1 MAVKVRIGTRG
12 SRLALWQAN
21 HVAERLR
28 CCFPG
33 HDFEIV
39 VIKTKGDK
47 ILDVALSK
55 IGDKGLFTKEIEL
68 ALLRGEVDI
77 AVHSLKD
84 LPTVLPEGTRL
95 AAVLERE
102 NAQDVLISSR
112 GYRLSD
118 LPPGAYVGT
127 SSLRRVAQL
136 KRIRPDVQTV
146 SLRGNVETRINKM
159 ENEGLD
165 GIILAYAG
173 VKRMGFLDLVTEVLP
188 PEQMV
193 PAVGQ
198 GVIAVEAREND
209 QAAAELVE
217 PLHHHATWLEIT
229 AERSFLNAI
238 EGGCQVP
245 CGCHA
250 SYRQGSLEVD
260 GLVASLDG
268 EVVYRDRVS
277 GPAVQ
282 AEQLGRELAG
292 RVLSMGAGALLQQ
305 IRYMGD

>member
-1 MAVKVRIGTRG
+1 MAMKVRIGTRG

-21 HVAERLR
+21 HVAERLSR
-28 CCFPG
+28 SFPR

-68 ALLRGEVDI
+68 ALLKGEVDI

-84 LPTVLPEGTRL
+84 LPTLLPEETRL

-102 NAQDVLISSR
+102 NPQDVLLSSR
-112 GYRLSD
+112 GYKISD
-118 LPPGAYVGT
+118 LPHGARVGT

-136 KRIRPDVQTV
+136 RRIRPDVEPV

-159 ENEGLD
+159 EKEGLD

-173 VKRMGFLDLVTEVLP
+173 VKRMGFLNLVTEILP
-188 PEQMV
+188 LEQMV

-198 GVIAVEAREND
+198 GVIAVEIRKDDE
-209 QAAAELVE
+209 AAAELVQS
-217 PLHHHATWLEIT
+217 LHHEATWREIT
-229 AERSFLNAI
+229 AERAFLKAI

-250 SYRQGSLEVD
+250 SYRQGNLEAE

-268 EVVYRDRVS
+268 GVMYRDRTS
-277 GPAVQ
+277 GPADQ
-282 AEQLGRELAG
+282 ADRIGRELAG
-292 RVLSMGAGALLQQ
+292 RILAMGGGTLLQQ
-305 IRYMGD
+305 IRCMGD